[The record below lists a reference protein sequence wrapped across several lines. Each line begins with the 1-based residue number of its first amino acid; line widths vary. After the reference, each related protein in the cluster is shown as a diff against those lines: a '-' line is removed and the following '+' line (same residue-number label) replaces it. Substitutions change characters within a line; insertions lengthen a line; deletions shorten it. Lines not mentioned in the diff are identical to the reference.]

1 MNRSRFPFPFQ
12 SDVYQY
18 SNNLRR
24 LEPPVSIQVT
34 DVYEDEI
41 RYKRALLMDH
51 HDRCYVSD
59 SNTMTAQ
66 WEVLD
71 HVLHELADV
80 YPQDF
85 QLDTTG
91 EQWVFHNL
99 RLGEQVTF
107 QYGNRDSLGMDPL
120 DFTGHHVQED
130 LILMSQRDEKLVLE
144 AGQLCFPGNW
154 SLQFDFGMSF
164 LDIHSPVPD
173 LVTGG
178 LAAKIQRFLGH
189 IEPGRPWARLNWSLH
204 AGHRLDAAPETYDE
218 WGPARYQVTGEN
230 LADLVHLRVEEQTLV
245 RLPRSYSLLFTI
257 HTYLMPVQDVMAQPD
272 WRDRFYRVMTS
283 LEPKIVDYKG
293 IRPYYDT
300 LLWYLHQE
308 MSPQP

>member
-41 RYKRALLMDH
+41 RYKRALLTDH

-71 HVLHELADV
+71 HVLHELSDV

-85 QLDTTG
+85 QLDVAG

-130 LILMSQRDEKLVLE
+130 LILMSQRDEELVLE
-144 AGQLCFPGNW
+144 AGQLCFPGN
-154 SLQFDFGMSF
+154 
-164 LDIHSPVPD
+164 
-173 LVTGG
+173 
-178 LAAKIQRFLGH
+178 
-189 IEPGRPWARLNWSLH
+189 
-204 AGHRLDAAPETYDE
+204 
-218 WGPARYQVTGEN
+218 
-230 LADLVHLRVEEQTLV
+230 
-245 RLPRSYSLLFTI
+245 
-257 HTYLMPVQDVMAQPD
+257 
-272 WRDRFYRVMTS
+272 
-283 LEPKIVDYKG
+283 
-293 IRPYYDT
+293 
-300 LLWYLHQE
+300 
-308 MSPQP
+308 